1 MEPKL
6 YEAATNGEIEPF
18 NGIAKDNLRSIV
30 THNNKH
36 TVLHVNIAR
45 QSLKNKEGESVST
58 KFVEQILEICPSLL
72 IQANAKGDSP
82 LHAAAKCGRPAVV
95 KVLIEFA
102 KKQPTAMKC
111 CAKTVWQMLGL
122 TNEEENTALHE
133 AVQCGNLD
141 AVKILMEAGPNFPY
155 SANVNGETP
164 LYMAAARGSKKMVAE
179 ILEKCSSAAHDGPNG
194 KTALHAAVN
203 SYAADVVEKL
213 LAKKRHL
220 TRERDDCGWTPL
232 HHSAYLGLKD
242 ITALLLE
249 FDGSSAL
256 ILDKDRKMTALLMAA
271 SQGHESLA
279 GTIIAHYPECYD
291 LVDNGGWNVLH
302 FLMVSLHE
310 SKLKRLLKDP
320 LYKSFIDEKN
330 EMGNTP
336 LHILATLSAR
346 TCNEIVRQIGKGDTQ
361 AVNKK
366 KKSVKHIELYG
377 CPELQGEIQGL
388 SENIGRGQYPKGVV
402 KLGQDKS
409 HSFVKFLD
417 EEVTGMEN
425 ASVSHLVVA
434 ALTATVTFAAAL
446 TLLGGNKGDN
456 EDGPNRGTAI
466 FAKNA
471 AFQAFIISDAIAMN
485 NVVMDPV
492 LYEAA
497 AVKLNL
503 LPLRQE
509 ILPSQL
515 V

>member
-179 ILEKCSSAAHDGPNG
+179 ILKKCSSAAHDGPNG

-203 SYAADVVEKL
+203 SYAAGML
-213 LAKKRHL
+213 
-220 TRERDDCGWTPL
+220 
-232 HHSAYLGLKD
+232 
-242 ITALLLE
+242 
-249 FDGSSAL
+249 
-256 ILDKDRKMTALLMAA
+256 
-271 SQGHESLA
+271 
-279 GTIIAHYPECYD
+279 IAHP
-291 LVDNGGWNVLH
+291 
-302 FLMVSLHE
+302 
-310 SKLKRLLKDP
+310 P
-320 LYKSFIDEKN
+320 
-330 EMGNTP
+330 
-336 LHILATLSAR
+336 
-346 TCNEIVRQIGKGDTQ
+346 
-361 AVNKK
+361 
-366 KKSVKHIELYG
+366 
-377 CPELQGEIQGL
+377 
-388 SENIGRGQYPKGVV
+388 
-402 KLGQDKS
+402 
-409 HSFVKFLD
+409 
-417 EEVTGMEN
+417 
-425 ASVSHLVVA
+425 
-434 ALTATVTFAAAL
+434 
-446 TLLGGNKGDN
+446 
-456 EDGPNRGTAI
+456 
-466 FAKNA
+466 
-471 AFQAFIISDAIAMN
+471 
-485 NVVMDPV
+485 
-492 LYEAA
+492 
-497 AVKLNL
+497 
-503 LPLRQE
+503 
-509 ILPSQL
+509 
-515 V
+515 